1 MGITL
6 RFAWRNLWRH
16 PRRTWLTASAIAF
29 SATLLVFMITLQLG
43 AYDLMIDT
51 SLRVYTGQL
60 QVQRTGYLDKPQIRS
75 TIPEAASLAARLRG
89 AGFPAVATRAQGFA
103 LASSG
108 SRSYGVRA
116 QGFALAS
123 SGSRS
128 YGVPV
133 VGVEPAHEKEVS
145 TIPGRVTEGR
155 YLSDVRA
162 QEAVIGAT
170 LARNLKVKLG
180 DELTLLG
187 SGKDGSVAATIVP
200 VVGIFESGNP
210 ELDRHFVQLPLA
222 TFQDVFSMGSD
233 AHAIVLSGLDLR
245 TLAQAATRVEARL
258 PKDQDLVLRHWEE
271 LLPGI
276 KEAIQADMVQNW
288 FTYIVLIVVVTFS
301 ILNTFLMSVLE
312 RTREFGVM
320 LALGASPYRIGS
332 LVMLESTLLALLGI
346 LIGMGC
352 GSGLAVYFHFEG
364 FTFPGMAELYGQ
376 FGLPGVI
383 HSKLSFATLTLGP
396 AVIFVFTVAAALYPA
411 LRIRRLTPVEAIH
424 AV

>member
-108 SRSYGVRA
+108 SRSYGV
-116 QGFALAS
+116 
-123 SGSRS
+123 
-128 YGVPV
+128 PV

-155 YLSDVRA
+155 YLSDARA

>member
-89 AGFPAVATRAQGFA
+89 AGFPAVAT
-103 LASSG
+103 
-108 SRSYGVRA
+108 RA

>member
-16 PRRTWLTASAIAF
+16 PRRTWLSASAIAF

-60 QVQRTGYLDKPQIRS
+60 QVQRSGYLDKPQIRS
-75 TIPEAASLAARLRG
+75 TIPEATALAARFRE

-108 SRSYGVRA
+108 V
-116 QGFALAS
+116 
-123 SGSRS
+123 RS

-133 VGVEPAHEKEVS
+133 IGVEPAHEPQVS
-145 TIPGRVTEGR
+145 TIPGRVKEGR
-155 YLSDVRA
+155 YLTATNA
-162 QEAVIGAT
+162 QEAVVGAT

-187 SGKDGSVAATIVP
+187 SGRDGSVAATIVP

-210 ELDRHFVQLPLA
+210 ELDRHFVQVPLA
-222 TFQDVFSMGSD
+222 TFQDVFSMGGD

-245 TLAQAATRVEARL
+245 TLAQSAARAQALL
-258 PKDQDLVLRHWEE
+258 PANQDLVLRQWEE

-276 KEAIQADMVQNW
+276 QEAIQADMVQNW

-320 LALGASPYRIGS
+320 LALGATPYRIGS
-332 LVMLESTLLALLGI
+332 LVMLESTLLALLGL
-346 LIGMGC
+346 LIGMAC
-352 GSGLAVYFHFEG
+352 GSALAVYFHFEG
-364 FTFPGMAELYGQ
+364 FTFPGMAELYAQ

-383 HSKLSFATLTLGP
+383 HSKLSFTTLTLGP